1 MLRRGRRDRDR
12 HTTRRVRERSPRAM
26 ITVACALLP
35 HRLTSRRNIM
45 QAKILAGCCILGLG
59 IGATSVALGQK
70 TEPAPSPAPA
80 VIAPAVRLVQGTWS
94 CGSPAVVTVNVHG
107 GSAGVTGTVRISGGG
122 VTAGTSQGF
131 TIKAGA
137 VSAVTVP
144 T

>member
-1 MLRRGRRDRDR
+1 
-12 HTTRRVRERSPRAM
+12 
-26 ITVACALLP
+26 
-35 HRLTSRRNIM
+35 M

-144 T
+144 TAARDCHLARYFTVEITFANGARHVRYLDLNKLTFRQIG